1 MSRFRICLDRVL
13 KHEGGFVNHP
23 KDPGGATNFGITQ
36 ATLADFRKK
45 PVTVA
50 EVKSMTKDEAGEI
63 YRWRY
68 WSPPLCEA
76 LPEGVDYMVFDLAV
90 NSGVSRAVKFLQ
102 LTVGATP
109 DEFWCIAGC
118 EVPATHGWGHA
129 RRQGRTGNAEGGFV
143 HASARDHRED
153 ERPAQGV
160 LPLSLHLPVIWPG
173 MASTT

>member
-109 DEFWCIAGC
+109 DGK
-118 EVPATHGWGHA
+118 VGPATLKAVSSMPAREILEKMSDRREAFFRSLPTFPTFGRGWL
-129 RRQGRTGNAEGGFV
+129 RRLDDVT
-143 HASARDHRED
+143 RD
-153 ERPAQGV
+153 
-160 LPLSLHLPVIWPG
+160 SLKD
-173 MASTT
+173 AA

>member
-90 NSGVSRAVKFLQ
+90 NSGVSRAVKFLR
-102 LTVGATP
+102 
-109 DEFWCIAGC
+109 
-118 EVPATHGWGHA
+118 WGHA

-143 HASARDHRED
+143 HASERDHRED

-173 MASTT
+173 MASTP

>member
-1 MSRFRICLDRVL
+1 LEARENR
-13 KHEGGFVNHP
+13 
-23 KDPGGATNFGITQ
+23 GATNFGITQ

-50 EVKSMTKDEAGEI
+50 EVKAMTKDEAGEI

-68 WSPPLCEA
+68 CSPPLSEA

-109 DEFWCIAGC
+109 DG
-118 EVPATHGWGHA
+118 VVGPATLKAVSSMPTREIIEKMSDRREAFFRSLPTFGTFGRGWL
-129 RRQGRTGNAEGGFV
+129 RRLDDVTL
-143 HASARDHRED
+143 D
-153 ERPAQGV
+153 
-160 LPLSLHLPVIWPG
+160 SLKD
-173 MASTT
+173 AA